1 MDEFQI
7 LLALHA
13 PLPGRDLAAQLR
25 ALGFSVEVSR
35 NQADTW
41 VALRDRPP
49 HAVLLAPLQE
59 SVDSAELLSLLSRR
73 ASGDTH
79 PALLVLTDRPGF
91 LDDRAGEIDDFLDP
105 ADPVDLLARR
115 LIYAIARQT
124 VRRRL
129 ADEKRRLQLASSTDF
144 KTGLANDRQFSETC
158 RIECAR
164 AIRENHWLGV
174 LMIDLDDFKAIND
187 HHDHDFG
194 DHVLLQLA
202 ETLRAGLRPFDTP
215 ARKGGDEFA
224 VLLPSADLETAR
236 TIAERLRS
244 TFAEQEIIHGGHSSH
259 ASITIGVAAWHPDS
273 EETIGQV
280 LRHAD
285 RALLAAKNSGRNRV
299 LAHGDPLDD
308 PGADDG
314 HPEETSTAAP
324 GAEARAEPAPTAP
337 SRTAPAAKSPA
348 RKRATK
354 KTRKTAR
361 KTKQEGD

>member
-25 ALGFSVEVSR
+25 ARGFSVEVSR

-41 VALRDRPP
+41 AALRDRPP
-49 HAVLLAPLQE
+49 HAVLLAPVRQ
-59 SVDSAELLSLLSRR
+59 SGDSTELLSLLSLR
-73 ASGDTH
+73 AAEDSH
-79 PALLVLTDRPGF
+79 PALVVLTDRPDF
-91 LDDRAGEIDDFLDP
+91 LDERAGEIDDFLGPDDP
-105 ADPVDLLARR
+105 AEHIARR
-115 LIYAIARQT
+115 LVYAIARQT

-129 ADEKRRLQLASSTDF
+129 ADEKQRLLRASSTDF

-187 HHDHDFG
+187 QHDHDFG
-194 DHVLLQLA
+194 DHVLRQLA
-202 ETLRAGLRPFDTP
+202 ETLRESLRPFDTP

-224 VLLPSADLETAR
+224 VLLPSADLETAC

-244 TFAEQEIIHGGHSSH
+244 TFSELEIVHEGHHAH
-259 ASITIGVAAWHPDS
+259 ASITIGVAAWHPES

-280 LRHAD
+280 LRNAD
-285 RALLAAKNSGRNRV
+285 RALLAAKDSGRNRV
-299 LAHGDPLDD
+299 LAHRDPEDGDRKAAVE
-308 PGADDG
+308 G
-314 HPEETSTAAP
+314 TATD
-324 GAEARAEPAPTAP
+324 EPAPTVP
-337 SRTAPAAKSPA
+337 SRTSPPGKPPA

-354 KTRKTAR
+354 KAPKAGR
-361 KTKQEGD
+361 KTKQQGD